1 MNNGIHF
8 ISGLPRSGS
17 TLLAAILRQNP
28 RLHAEMMSPLGGIFQ
43 AMLGTMSR
51 KTEGAMF
58 LDEEQKRQ
66 LLAGLFDNFYHAVH
80 PTKLVFDTNRMW
92 CSKMPQLARLFPGCK
107 VVCCV
112 RDVSWIIDSI
122 ERLVCKNPFE
132 LSAMFGFD
140 SGGTVFSRVGKLAS
154 SEGMVGFAL
163 DALKEAF
170 YGEEAARLLLVEY
183 DALVRAPRET
193 VSHIYA
199 FLGEPTFAHDFDN
212 VAYDAR
218 EFDAAMGM
226 PGLHAVGRQVA
237 WRDRPSI
244 LPPELFAR
252 FAQDSFWKDPQRG
265 GAATV
270 IRYQS

>member
-28 RLHAEMMSPLGGIFQ
+28 RIHAEMMSPLGSIFQ
-43 AMLGTMSR
+43 AMLGAVSR
-51 KTEGAMF
+51 KNEGAMF
-58 LDEEQKRQ
+58 LDEDQKHH
-66 LLAGLFDNFYHAVH
+66 LLTGLFDNFYHAVH
-80 PTKLVFDTNRMW
+80 PGKLVFDTNRLW
-92 CSKMPQLARLFPGCK
+92 CSKLPQLARLFPDCK

-122 ERLVCKNPFE
+122 ERLAARNPFE
-132 LSAMFGFD
+132 LSALFGFD
-140 SGGTVFSRVGKLAS
+140 AGGTVFSRVAKLAA

-170 YGEEAARLLLVEY
+170 YGAEAGRLLLVEY
-183 DALVRAPRET
+183 DALVRMPRET
-193 VSHIYA
+193 ISHIYA
-199 FLGEPTFAHDFDN
+199 FLGEPAFAHDFGN
-212 VAYDAR
+212 VVYDAHA
-218 EFDAAMGM
+218 FDAAMGM
-226 PGLHAVGRQVA
+226 PGLHAVGRQVV
-237 WRDRPSI
+237 WQERPSI

-252 FAQDSFWKDPQRG
+252 FAHDNFWREPQRAS
-265 GAATV
+265 AATV